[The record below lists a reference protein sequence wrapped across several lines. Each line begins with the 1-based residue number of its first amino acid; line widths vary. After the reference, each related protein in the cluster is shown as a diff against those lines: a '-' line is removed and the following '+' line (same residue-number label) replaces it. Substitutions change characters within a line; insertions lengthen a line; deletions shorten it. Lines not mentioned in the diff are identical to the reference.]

1 MAGGDSQ
8 SFIRSAL
15 ATSCT
20 SSTKGAQISW
30 SSYTKQLLL
39 RLSTLCAMM
48 AKSHLS
54 KLNQLTPLLWWSVLV
69 MPSLPKF
76 EPGSSLSIPYI

>member
-8 SFIRSAL
+8 SFTRSAL
-15 ATSCT
+15 ATACT

-30 SSYTKQLLL
+30 SSYTRQLLL
-39 RLSTLCAMM
+39 RMSTLCAMM

-54 KLNQLTPLLWWSVLV
+54 KPN
-69 MPSLPKF
+69 
-76 EPGSSLSIPYI
+76 